1 MKKALSQSLLL
12 ATLLLGLNA
21 QAQSPVSCG
30 YQLDIGT
37 RNITPAGYN
46 GWASLTNISGP
57 AASQFEIFLD
67 MHGGTLHNVMQAE
80 YTQVSGGYQITAP
93 KRLANKPIIAGTS
106 HDFSFLG
113 KGAFLGA
120 TPYLIS
126 INGVKCDSS
135 APQVGFHVSQTLFTS
150 AGNLVLTAN
159 ASDNVAVSKV
169 VFLRNGEVIGEDTSA
184 PYSLEVNISASSNG
198 RNTFSAVAY
207 DHSGNTTTSDASQVF
222 AAIGNRFLGTAP
234 GSNADF
240 VHAAIYFNQ
249 ITPEDAGK
257 WGSVEATR
265 DVMDWAP
272 LDQAYQFALDNNF
285 PFKLHTLIWGQQS
298 PAWMNNL
305 SPQEQR
311 EEIEEWMALLAE
323 RYPHVAAID
332 VVNEPLHAP
341 PAFTEAL
348 GSAGVT
354 GWDWVITSF
363 ELARQYFPNA
373 QLLLNDYQVLILE
386 QFSYDYLAVITPLL
400 ERGLIDG
407 IGVQAHFLERADTAT
422 VAASLANLAATGLPI
437 YVSEFDLNIANDALH
452 ANRMRDLFTTFWNNS
467 SVVGLTHW
475 GHLQGDVW
483 QENAYL
489 IRTDGSHRPGF
500 DWMLCYYAGGT
511 NCSVPTYQ
519 PTGWHGTATNGLLLE
534 AEHYDEGEGLIA
546 SGNVVAYTNNGHWLS
561 FKKVNFLGEWN
572 KISVTYMKGSPDAG
586 SISLHL
592 GSLETAPVM
601 EIDLPPTA
609 GWGSAETIELD
620 WPTLAGEQDLYVRF
634 NGTYGVA
641 NLDSIRFHPPLSEP
655 GLGPNLVA
663 NPGFENG
670 TTNGW
675 FTWDGQLSTT
685 NTFAYDGN
693 YSLLLSNRGG
703 NGPAAYSLQGLV
715 TPGATYEVKMFVSI
729 GGAASADIN
738 VTSKIG
744 CTGDDTY
751 SWLINPTAVTEG
763 QWVQL
768 TGLLTVPQCGLSDLL
783 IYAEGPAGGID
794 IFIDEVSVRE
804 MQAQNLMPNGGFENG
819 SAAGWFSWDGSVNA
833 TTSPVNSGNYALE
846 LSGRGGNGP
855 AAYNL
860 MSLLVPGNSY
870 AISMA
875 VTIQGAAQAPVNIT
889 QKIECEGN
897 ANYTWLANTNA
908 VIEGEWV
915 TLSGVLTVPNC
926 QITDLLIFVEGP
938 AGGINIY
945 VDDVQISAQ

>member
-1 MKKALSQSLLL
+1 MKKALSQSLLF
-12 ATLLLGLNA
+12 ATIFLGHA
-21 QAQSPVSCG
+21 QAQSPQNCG

-57 AASQFEIFLD
+57 PASQFEILLD

-80 YTQVSGGYQITAP
+80 YTQVDGGYRVTEP
-93 KRLANKPIIAGTS
+93 KQLAKKPIAVGKS

-120 TPYLIS
+120 KPYLIS
-126 INGVKCDSS
+126 INGVKCDTA
-135 APQVGFHVSQTLFTS
+135 APQIGLHVSQTLFTS
-150 AGNLVLTAN
+150 AGNLLLSAT

-169 VFLRNGEVIGEDTSA
+169 VFLRNGEVIGEATSP
-184 PYSLEVNISASSNG
+184 PYSLDVNISASLNG
-198 RNTFSAVAY
+198 RNAFTAVAY
-207 DHSGNTTTSDASQVF
+207 DHSGNTTTAEATQVF

-234 GSNADF
+234 GSNADYI
-240 VHAAIYFNQ
+240 HAATYFNQ
-249 ITPEDAGK
+249 VTPEDAGK
-257 WGSVEATR
+257 WGSVEAAR
-265 DVMDWAP
+265 DVMDWTA
-272 LDQAYQFALDNNF
+272 LDQAYDFAQSNGF
-285 PFKLHTLIWGQQS
+285 PFKLHTLIWGQQA
-298 PAWMNNL
+298 PAWMDNL
-305 SPQEQR
+305 SPQEQL
-311 EEIEEWMALLAE
+311 EEIHEWMSLLAQ
-323 RYPHVAAID
+323 RYPNIDSID
-332 VVNEPLHAP
+332 VVNEPLHTP
-341 PAFTEAL
+341 PTFTQAL
-348 GSAGVT
+348 GGAGVT
-354 GWDWVITSF
+354 GWDWVVTSF
-363 ELARQYFPNA
+363 ELAREYFPDA
-373 QLLLNDYQVLILE
+373 QLLINDYQVLILE
-386 QFSYDYLAVITPLL
+386 QFSYEYLEVITPLL
-400 ERGLIDG
+400 ERGLLDG
-407 IGVQAHFLERADTAT
+407 IGVQAHFLERADVAT

-467 SVVGLTHW
+467 SVVGLTNW

-483 QENAYL
+483 QEHAYL
-489 IRTDGSHRPGF
+489 IRADGSHRPGF

-511 NCSVPTYQ
+511 NCSVPTYE

-546 SGNVVAYTNNGHWLS
+546 SGDVVAYTNNGHWLS

-592 GSLETAPVM
+592 GNLETAPVM
-601 EIDLPPTA
+601 EIALPPTA

-620 WPTLAGEQDLYVRF
+620 WPTLADEQDLYVRF
-634 NGTYGVA
+634 NGAYGVA

-670 TTNGW
+670 TTSGW
-675 FTWDGQLSTT
+675 FTWDGQLSAT
-685 NTFAYDGN
+685 NAFAYQGN
-693 YSLLLSNRGG
+693 YSLQLSNRSG

-729 GGAASADIN
+729 GGAASANIN

-763 QWVQL
+763 QWIQL
-768 TGLLTVPQCGLSDLL
+768 TGQLTVPQCGLSDLL

-804 MQAQNLMPNGGFENG
+804 VQAQNLMPNGGFENG
-819 SAAGWFSWDGSVNA
+819 STAGWFSWDGSVNA

-855 AAYNL
+855 AAYSL
-860 MSLLVPGNSY
+860 TSLLVPGNSY

-875 VTIQGAAQAPVNIT
+875 VTIQGATQAPVNIT

-908 VIEGEWV
+908 VIEGEWT